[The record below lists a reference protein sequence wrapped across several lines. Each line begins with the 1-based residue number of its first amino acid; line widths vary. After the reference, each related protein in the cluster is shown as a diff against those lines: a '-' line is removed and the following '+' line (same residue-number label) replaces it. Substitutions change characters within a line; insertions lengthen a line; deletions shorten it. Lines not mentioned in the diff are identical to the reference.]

1 MIKNFIE
8 DNNFEYYV
16 DASLKRYNTYRLDT
30 KCRYLVFPKNKEE
43 VRELVKF
50 LVENDCLYVVLGNG
64 SNVIFQESYYDGV
77 VVLLNKL
84 NQVEFR
90 GEVIEVGAGYSLQKL
105 ALETAS
111 KGLQG
116 LEFASGIPGNVGAS
130 IAMNAGAYKS
140 SLSEVVETVL
150 VLNPDFE
157 FVTMSGEDLGF
168 EYRSSMFK
176 NDKRYIILSAV
187 LHLQL
192 GVEQEILGKISRRRV
207 KRIETQPLDMPSA
220 GSVFRNPSDGH
231 AGELIERCGLKGY
244 TIGGA
249 QVSLKHA
256 NFIVNAGGATGKD
269 IVELI
274 EYVHNKVYDNFGVDL
289 ILEQIIVN

>member
-168 EYRSSMFK
+168 EYRGSMFK

-220 GSVFRNPSDGH
+220 GSVFRNPPDGH

>member
-220 GSVFRNPSDGH
+220 GSVFRNPPDGH

>member
-168 EYRSSMFK
+168 EYRNSMFK

-220 GSVFRNPSDGH
+220 GSVFRNPPDGH